1 MDIIEQ
7 LRQSSNFT
15 NSEKTIID
23 LLFKNPEILN
33 SNITAKELGNM
44 AYTSASTVVRL
55 CQKVGMDSYSEFK
68 LQFLSSWNKRARA
81 SIFVDA
87 SIPFKASDS
96 LEEVVEKITELET
109 ITLKHTKEC
118 INMHI
123 LEKAVRLLSEA
134 DIIDIYGHPNN
145 TRLCEDFAQKMATI
159 HKRVFVHTDES
170 KMLYVSG
177 SSISCNGVGI
187 IISYSGQT
195 NVALEVA
202 RELKQNNIKTISI
215 TGKSSNAL
223 VELTDMHLYMA
234 TLEKN
239 KNQEKIGLISS
250 NISISSIMNYLYAGV
265 FSLDYDKNYNIILKD
280 QVKKL

>member
-23 LLFKNPEILN
+23 LLFKNPEILS

-55 CQKVGMDSYSEFK
+55 CQKVGMDSYNEFK
-68 LQFLSSWNKRARA
+68 LQFLSSWNKRAQA
-81 SIFVDA
+81 SLYVDA

-118 INMHI
+118 INMHT
-123 LEKAVRLLSEA
+123 LEKAVNLLSEA

-159 HKRVFVHTDES
+159 HKRVLVHTDET
-170 KMLYVSG
+170 KMLCVS
-177 SSISCNGVGI
+177 SSSLSCNSVGI

-195 NVALEVA
+195 SIALKVA
-202 RELKQNNIKTISI
+202 RELKQNNIRTISI
-215 TGKSSNAL
+215 TGKSQNAL

-250 NISISSIMNYLYAGV
+250 NISISSIMNYLYAGI
-265 FSLDYDKNYNIILKD
+265 FSLDYEKNYNIILKD
-280 QVKKL
+280 QVKQL